1 MSDPNWGR
9 TMHTIGK
16 PMNVSINS
24 MSKPQKIGWGS
35 AAAVVVANMVGTG
48 VFTSLGFQ
56 VEIVQNR
63 YAILALWAVG
73 GLNAML
79 GAFAYAEL
87 GTHLRRSGGEYH
99 YLSSLYH
106 PFLGYLSGWISVTVG
121 FGASVA
127 LTAMAMGFYMAPF
140 IHQNP
145 TLLAFISIV
154 ALSLIHSFSI
164 RQSSLIQNG
173 LTILKVVLI
182 VLLIV
187 AGWYLP
193 PAAEGSWQTCSTA
206 PWSWDS
212 TAFAVALVFVNYSY
226 SGWNAAAYIVDEIR
240 NPIRN
245 LPRALIGGAAVV
257 SVLYVLL
264 QLSFLRQVP
273 LEVLM
278 QRVEVGHLAA
288 ESMFGAKIGG
298 WFSVIIA
305 LLLASSLSA
314 MVWVGPRI
322 TSSMAQ
328 DHENWRFFRAQN
340 KQGIP
345 VRAIWFQAII
355 SLGLIMTGTFEQLL
369 LYSGFILQLFNTLT
383 IAGVFILR
391 YKHPELKGYRSPLFP
406 WLQLIFLA
414 ISVWMLIFLLI
425 DKPLE
430 SMLGVA
436 NLAVGAL
443 TFFWGKKMSQW
454 FYPKQAVGVK
464 KQ

>member
-1 MSDPNWGR
+1 MDR
-9 TMHTIGK
+9 VHTIGK
-16 PMNVSINS
+16 PMNVSINT
-24 MSKPQKIGWGS
+24 MTKPQKIGWGS

-56 VEIVQNR
+56 VEILQNR

-73 GLNAML
+73 GLNALL

-99 YLSSLYH
+99 YLSTLYH

-121 FGASVA
+121 FGASIA
-127 LTAMAMGFYMAPF
+127 LTAMAMGFYMTPF
-140 IHQNP
+140 IHQDP
-145 TLLAFISIV
+145 TLIAFVSILV
-154 ALSLIHSFSI
+154 LSLVHSFNI

-173 LTILKVVLI
+173 LTILKVLLI
-182 VLLIV
+182 ILLIV

-193 PAAEGSWQTCSTA
+193 PAAEDSWQSVSA
-206 PWSWDS
+206 EPWNWNS

-226 SGWNAAAYIVDEIR
+226 SGWNAAAYIVEEIR
-240 NPIRN
+240 NPVKN

-273 LEVLM
+273 LEILM

-288 ESMFGAKIGG
+288 ESMFGPSIGN

-328 DHENWRFFRAQN
+328 DHDNWKFFRGQN
-340 KQGIP
+340 KNGIP

-391 YKHPELKGYRSPLFP
+391 YKYPHLQGYRSPVFP

-414 ISVWMLIFLLI
+414 ISLWMLVFLLI

-430 SMLGVA
+430 SLLGVA

-454 FYPKQAVGVK
+454 FYPKAAVEVK
-464 KQ
+464 KQEILP

>member
-1 MSDPNWGR
+1 
-9 TMHTIGK
+9 MHTIGK

-24 MSKPQKIGWGS
+24 MSKPQKIGWHS

-63 YAILALWAVG
+63 YAILALWVVG
-73 GLNAML
+73 GLNALL

-99 YLSSLYH
+99 YLSTLYH

-121 FGASVA
+121 FGASTA

-145 TLLAFISIV
+145 TLLAFISII

-173 LTILKVVLI
+173 LTLLKVVLI
-182 VLLIV
+182 ILLIV

-193 PAAEGSWQTCSTA
+193 PVAQDSWQTYSTA
-206 PWSWDS
+206 PWTWDS

-278 QRVEVGHLAA
+278 QKVEVGHLAA
-288 ESMFGAKIGG
+288 ESMFGEKIGG

-328 DHENWRFFRAQN
+328 DHENWKFFRTQN
-340 KQGIP
+340 KHGIP
-345 VRAIWFQAII
+345 VRAIWFQALI

-391 YKHPELKGYRSPLFP
+391 YKYPELKGYRSPLFP
-406 WLQLIFLA
+406 WLQLIFLG

-425 DKPLE
+425 DKPIE
-430 SMLGVA
+430 SLLGIA

-443 TFFWGKKMSQW
+443 TFFWGKKVSQW
-454 FYPKQAVGVK
+454 FHPKPVVEVK
-464 KQ
+464 KQEVRR

>member
-1 MSDPNWGR
+1 
-9 TMHTIGK
+9 
-16 PMNVSINS
+16 MNVSIDT
-24 MSKPQKIGWGS
+24 MRKPQKIGWGS

-56 VEIVQNR
+56 VDIVQNR
-63 YAILALWAVG
+63 YAILLLWALG
-73 GLNAML
+73 GLNALL

-99 YLSSLYH
+99 YLSTLYH

-127 LTAMAMGFYMAPF
+127 LTAMAMGFYMTPF
-140 IHQNP
+140 LHQNP
-145 TLLAFISIV
+145 TFIAFISIV
-154 ALSLIHSFSI
+154 VLSLVHSFSI
-164 RQSSLIQNG
+164 RQSSLVQNG
-173 LTILKVVLI
+173 LTILKVALI

-193 PAAEGSWQTCSTA
+193 PAAGESWQTGSNS
-206 PWSWDS
+206 PWIWDS
-212 TAFAVALVFVNYSY
+212 AAFAVALVFVNYSY
-226 SGWNAAAYIVDEIR
+226 SGWNAAAYIVEEIR
-240 NPIRN
+240 QPIRN

-278 QRVEVGHLAA
+278 KKVEVGHLAA
-288 ESMFGAKIGG
+288 ESMFGATIGN

-322 TSSMAQ
+322 IGSIAK
-328 DHENWRFFRAQN
+328 DHENWRFFRTQN
-340 KQGIP
+340 RHGIP
-345 VRAIWFQAII
+345 VRAIWFQACI
-355 SLGLIMTGTFEQLL
+355 SLVLILTGTFEQLL
-369 LYSGFILQLFNTLT
+369 LYSGFILQLFNALT

-391 YKHPELKGYRSPLFP
+391 YKFPELRGYRSPWFP
-406 WLQLIFLA
+406 WLQLIYLI
-414 ISVWMLIFLLI
+414 ISVWMLVFLLI
-425 DKPLE
+425 DKPIE
-430 SMLGVA
+430 SLLGLA
-436 NLAVGAL
+436 NLALGAL
-443 TFFWGKKMSQW
+443 TFFWGKKLSD
-454 FYPKQAVGVK
+454 FYPKSEIEVK
-464 KQ
+464 NQQIRP

>member
-1 MSDPNWGR
+1 
-9 TMHTIGK
+9 
-16 PMNVSINS
+16 MNVSINT
-24 MSKPQKIGWGS
+24 MRKPQKIGWGS

-56 VEIVQNR
+56 VGIVQNR
-63 YAILALWAVG
+63 YAILLLWALG
-73 GLNAML
+73 GLNALL

-99 YLSSLYH
+99 YLSTLYH
-106 PFLGYLSGWISVTVG
+106 PFLGYLSGWISITVG

-127 LTAMAMGFYMAPF
+127 LTAMAMGFYMTPF
-140 IHQNP
+140 IDVNP
-145 TLLAFISIV
+145 TFIAFASIII
-154 ALSLIHSFSI
+154 LSLVHSFSI
-164 RQSSLIQNG
+164 RQSSLVQNG
-173 LTILKVVLI
+173 LTMLKVALI

-193 PAAEGSWQTCSTA
+193 PAAKESWQSGA
-206 PWSWDS
+206 DNPWIWDS
-212 TAFAVALVFVNYSY
+212 SAFVVALVFVNYSY
-226 SGWNAAAYIVDEIR
+226 SGWNAAAYIVEEIR

-257 SVLYVLL
+257 SVLYILL

-278 QRVEVGHLAA
+278 QKVEVGHLAA
-288 ESMFGAKIGG
+288 ESMFGPAIGN

-322 TSSMAQ
+322 TGSMAK
-328 DHENWRFFRAQN
+328 DHDNWSFFRIQN
-340 KQGIP
+340 KHGIP

-355 SLGLIMTGTFEQLL
+355 SLALILTGTFEQLL
-369 LYSGFILQLFNTLT
+369 LYSGFILQLFNALT

-391 YKHPELKGYRSPLFP
+391 YKFPELRGFRSPFFP
-406 WLQLIFLA
+406 WLQLVFLI
-414 ISVWMLIFLLI
+414 ISVWMLVFLLI
-425 DKPLE
+425 DKPFE
-430 SMLGVA
+430 SLLGIA
-436 NLAVGAL
+436 NLALGAI
-443 TFFWGKKMSQW
+443 TFFWGKKITHL
-454 FYPKQAVGVK
+454 FNRYLPKRKVDVE
-464 KQ
+464 KQHLQ